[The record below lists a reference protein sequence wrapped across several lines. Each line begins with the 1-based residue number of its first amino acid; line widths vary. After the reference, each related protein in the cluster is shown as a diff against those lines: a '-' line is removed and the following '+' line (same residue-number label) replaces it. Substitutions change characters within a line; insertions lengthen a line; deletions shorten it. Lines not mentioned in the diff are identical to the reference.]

1 MEFGGVVIPY
11 RATLPFFIFHAV
23 PSDDGQNDVRSVE
36 GSLDVVR
43 RVRGGVDLPVISF
56 LMIMRH
62 LGRLLEDGREV
73 QFTQINVVLDCKR
86 WSPLVTSSGKS
97 LLSLDM

>member
-43 RVRGGVDLPVISF
+43 RVRGGVDLPVLFF
-56 LMIMRH
+56 LSAGAHWLFRVAN
-62 LGRLLEDGREV
+62 RY
-73 QFTQINVVLDCKR
+73 
-86 WSPLVTSSGKS
+86 
-97 LLSLDM
+97 